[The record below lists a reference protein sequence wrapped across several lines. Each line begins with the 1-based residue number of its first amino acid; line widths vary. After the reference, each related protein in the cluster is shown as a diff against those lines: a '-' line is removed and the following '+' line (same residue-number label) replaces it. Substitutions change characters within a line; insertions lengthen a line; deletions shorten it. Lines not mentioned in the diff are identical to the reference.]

1 MILVGDGHRNKSLL
15 GTMMKLLAYLNKKCF
30 DETTVHLVRD
40 KVIRTRLRYFTP
52 IAMN

>member
-1 MILVGDGHRNKSLL
+1 MILVGDGHRNISLL
-15 GTMMKLLAYLNKKCF
+15 GTMKLLAYLNKKCF